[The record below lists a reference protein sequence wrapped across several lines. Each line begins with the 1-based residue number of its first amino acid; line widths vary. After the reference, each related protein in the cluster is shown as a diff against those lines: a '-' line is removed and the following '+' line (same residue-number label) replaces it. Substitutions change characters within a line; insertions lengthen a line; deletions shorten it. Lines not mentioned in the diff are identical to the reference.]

1 MAWKFKPA
9 ALPVGKLTAADLSI
23 SQAKSISVQPECN
36 ATATVAY
43 FEICVDKRPSLPG
56 RAFIGCA
63 PRHFAP
69 ESQPG
74 LVAGSFGFASDGK
87 IYLGPRDIRDTNRQ
101 WALGDVLGL
110 AVSADGYMILTCN
123 GKRIGAY
130 YIHRGLEKTP
140 LLKPTIGL
148 ERPGCLKT
156 NSGQSPFMYNAP
168 GCIGEFSTLPSEL
181 WALIAQK
188 AFEVPHHYAR
198 VAATCKVFRAALKE
212 ASCNLLWRD
221 TAVRLWG
228 CVNSTPV
235 ADWKLYVQKRCRATR
250 PERPFAMVYNCNVQ
264 GCEINIAGND
274 LCESDDDGY
283 DQTVCMNC
291 EETRLRVCRNLKE
304 VEDLVGRGQ
313 KICYD
318 PSRVLKMPA
327 RGGGGGERMHHPS
340 SGKMRGLFGIDLF

>member
-1 MAWKFKPA
+1 
-9 ALPVGKLTAADLSI
+9 
-23 SQAKSISVQPECN
+23 
-36 ATATVAY
+36 
-43 FEICVDKRPSLPG
+43 
-56 RAFIGCA
+56 
-63 PRHFAP
+63 
-69 ESQPG
+69 
-74 LVAGSFGFASDGK
+74 
-87 IYLGPRDIRDTNRQ
+87 
-101 WALGDVLGL
+101 
-110 AVSADGYMILTCN
+110 MILTCN